1 MKPYFQGLVPASIM
15 RSLATLAF
23 LLVACTAALAQ
34 PSKHGCHY
42 FRNQAPKR
50 AALSAGQL
58 KAINASIARSDTF
71 DVVHYDIAIDVTDYD
86 GQTIQAATTVR
97 FTPKLTGQTF
107 IRFDLYQLTV
117 DSVTDINGP
126 LTSTYDGEYLRVD
139 LPTAPAIGDTLD
151 VTVHYR
157 GQPHR
162 DPQWGGFYFESGYI
176 YNLGIG
182 LTTIPPNFG
191 KVWYPCFDSF
201 VERATYTYRV
211 KSAGGYKAWCQGDF
225 LGETQLGGDTV
236 VRTFFMHPAIP
247 THVSAIAVSDYQNSD
262 YVHTGAYGDVPVRLS
277 AKPAQLAAMSAKF
290 ADLGG
295 AIDALEYWYGQHAF
309 NRVGYAL
316 TTDGALEIPTNI
328 AYPSFMTGQPIQDN
342 QDLYSHELGHH
353 WWGDVVTPYNH
364 NDMWLKEGPAEY
376 SGHLVEEWVD
386 GDSAFVEIVK
396 DNQLFVLEQ
405 AHVQDEGFRALSP
418 MPDEWIYGLHT
429 YYKGASVLHNLRG
442 YLGDTLFRQA
452 MSGIQADNAF
462 TTLDAIGFKTA
473 LEVSTGADLD
483 PFFDAWVFAPGFSV
497 FTVQEMNTQP
507 NGGAWDVDLAIRQ
520 LLRRAPNMHE
530 QVPLDITLIGANN
543 ERQEFQTTATGALTS
558 WNGTCSFEPVLAV
571 LNGHNRLNQ
580 ARMDDER
587 LLMPGQ
593 NLTGT
598 LPYADFRVYTD
609 NIPDTT
615 LIRVE
620 HIWAGPYQTQLG
632 WGVDQVSSTHY
643 WTVDGLWP
651 VDTRMRGRIYYHGA
665 DTNDLD
671 NDLVGVTEADIML
684 AYRAKPTDNWE
695 PYFDATISTGSLTNG
710 TGYIQIDTLR
720 QGEYAFAKG
729 STLAGVGGADAAA
742 NDLLLYP
749 VPASD
754 RLSVRGRVSGTE
766 RLWFDLMTMDGRL
779 VRSIP
784 ATVTGTY
791 TQDLMLEGLSNG
803 LYLLQ
808 VRNAE
813 GTRLNTAR
821 FEVMR

>member
-1 MKPYFQGLVPASIM
+1 M
-15 RSLATLAF
+15 
-23 LLVACTAALAQ
+23 
-34 PSKHGCHY
+34 
-42 FRNQAPKR
+42 
-50 AALSAGQL
+50 
-58 KAINASIARSDTF
+58 
-71 DVVHYDIAIDVTDYD
+71 
-86 GQTIQAATTVR
+86 
-97 FTPKLTGQTF
+97 
-107 IRFDLYQLTV
+107 
-117 DSVTDINGP
+117 
-126 LTSTYDGEYLRVD
+126 
-139 LPTAPAIGDTLD
+139 
-151 VTVHYR
+151 
-157 GQPHR
+157 
-162 DPQWGGFYFESGYI
+162 
-176 YNLGIG
+176 
-182 LTTIPPNFG
+182 
-191 KVWYPCFDSF
+191 WYPCFDSF

-236 VRTFFMHPAIP
+236 VRTFFMHPAIT
-247 THVSAIAVSDYQNSD
+247 THVSAIAVSDYQNTD
-262 YVHTGAYGDVPVRLS
+262 YVHTGAYGDVPIRLS
-277 AKPAQLAAMSAKF
+277 AKPSQLAAMGTKF

-309 NRVGYAL
+309 NRVGYVL

-328 AYPSFMTGQPIQDN
+328 AYPSFMTGQPLQDN

-429 YYKGASVLHNLRG
+429 YYKGASVMHNLRG

-462 TTLDAIGFKTA
+462 TTLDANGFKDA
-473 LEVSTGADLD
+473 LEVSTGKDLD

-497 FTVQEMNTQP
+497 FTVESMSSNVVG
-507 NGGAWDVDLAIRQ
+507 NGWGSALFVRQ
-520 LLRRAPNMHE
+520 LLRATNNYHTE
-530 QVPLDITLIGANN
+530 VPLDITFIGAQG
-543 ERQEFQTTATGALTS
+543 ERHDTTVTVGNALSLLVLTS
-558 WNGTCSFEPVLAV
+558 PFEPVMAV

-615 LIRVE
+615 LLRVE

-643 WTVDGLWP
+643 WKVDGLWP
-651 VDTRMRGRIYYHGA
+651 EDTRLRGRVYYHGA

-671 NDLVGVTEADIML
+671 NDLVGVTEAGIML
-684 AYRAKPTDNWE
+684 AYRATPLDNWE

-729 STLAGVGGADAAA
+729 NAIAGVGGVDADA

-754 RLSVRGRVSGTE
+754 RLSVRGRVSGTQ
-766 RLWFDLMTMDGRL
+766 RLLFDLLSMDGRL
-779 VRSIP
+779 VRSLP
-784 ATVTGTY
+784 ATVSGTY
-791 TQDLMLEGLSNG
+791 TQDLPLEGLSNG
-803 LYLLQ
+803 SYLL
-808 VRNAE
+808 RIIDAE
-813 GTRLNTAR
+813 GTRQSTAR